1 MSARTAPLPEEE
13 LELMNILHDAFRR
26 DVERLARAATG
37 VRGAAPEARASV
49 LLGWHGFQ
57 RELHHHHQIEDTFI
71 WPLMRDKLVGHP
83 DDVAVLDAME
93 DEHTLIDPALAA
105 VDAALTDPDGEPGV
119 LADRIDDL
127 AGILRSHLAHEER
140 DALPLIQQTIT
151 AHEWNVMNRKAM
163 RGMSY
168 RWISELV
175 PWVVDGQPERR
186 KQIALKTI
194 PAPMR
199 LLYRYSWQPKYERQ
213 RRWG

>member
-1 MSARTAPLPEEE
+1 MPARTAPLPDEE
-13 LELMNILHDAFRR
+13 LELMNVLHDAFRR

-37 VRGAAPEARASV
+37 VTGAGPEARAAV

-71 WPLMRDKLVGHP
+71 WPSMRGKLADRP

-93 DEHTLIDPALAA
+93 GEHTLIDPALAA
-105 VDAALTDPDGEPGV
+105 VDEALADPDGEPGV

-140 DALPLIQQTIT
+140 DALPLIKQTIT
-151 AHEWNVMNRKAM
+151 AHEWSVMNRKAM

-175 PWVVDGQPERR
+175 PWVVDGQPERGR
-186 KQIALKTI
+186 QIALKAI

-199 LLYRYSWQPKYERQ
+199 VLYRYSWQPRYDRQ